1 MEAAG
6 LGLGSI
12 IIIVMVMAYYGLF
25 RPVEVLADNIVKVS
39 EIASKEVDVLSSERK
54 VERIKRLNKIN
65 ISTEDVTAAAEKQK
79 LLESLDI

>member
-25 RPVEVLADNIVKVS
+25 KPVEVLADNIVKVS
-39 EIASKEVDVLSSERK
+39 EIASKEVDVLAEERK

-65 ISTEDVTAAAEKQK
+65 VTAADVETAQTKRD
-79 LLESLDI
+79 LLATLDI

>member
-12 IIIVMVMAYYGLF
+12 IIILLVMMYYGLF

-39 EIASKEVDVLSSERK
+39 EIASKEVDVLAEERK

-65 ISTEDVTAAAEKQK
+65 VTAADVESAKTK
-79 LLESLDI
+79 RDLLATLDI

>member
-39 EIASKEVDVLSSERK
+39 ELASKEVDVLASERK
-54 VERIKRLNKIN
+54 IERIKRLNKID
-65 ISTEDVTAAAEKQK
+65 ITPEQVTAAQEKSK
-79 LLESLDI
+79 LLASLDI